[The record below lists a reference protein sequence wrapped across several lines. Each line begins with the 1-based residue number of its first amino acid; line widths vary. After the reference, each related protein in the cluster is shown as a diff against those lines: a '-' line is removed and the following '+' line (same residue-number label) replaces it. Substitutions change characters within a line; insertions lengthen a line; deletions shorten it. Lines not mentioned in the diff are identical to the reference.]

1 MPKGSLIPRDVKKK
15 VGMLEKFMPS
25 DLVNQ
30 FKILSEAERSFVIP
44 VKIEE
49 NGEVKYL
56 IIAGM
61 LLNEKVP
68 VSVSYDEEDLDL
80 LRYALEKAEMA
91 LAKTKSKT
99 QENNTSEQKQDGEA

>member
-15 VGMLEKFMPS
+15 VGMLEKFMPQ

-49 NGEVKYL
+49 NGEIRYL

-61 LLNEKVP
+61 LLHDKVP
-68 VSVSYDEEDLDL
+68 VSVSYDEEDLEL

-91 LAKTKSKT
+91 LAKTKNQDQET
-99 QENNTSEQKQDGEA
+99 QSPEQKTDGEA